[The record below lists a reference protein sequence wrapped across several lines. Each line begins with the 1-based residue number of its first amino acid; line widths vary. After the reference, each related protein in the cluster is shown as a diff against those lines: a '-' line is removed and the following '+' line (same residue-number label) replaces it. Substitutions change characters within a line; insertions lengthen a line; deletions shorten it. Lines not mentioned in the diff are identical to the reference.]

1 MAQLLE
7 TYMYAAVAVFCYMSV
22 FFIIGTLLK
31 NNGIVDVGWGLGFC
45 MLAIVLMLIPIPHQ
59 SNRQLL
65 MLVIVTLWAVRLSG
79 FLFIRN
85 VGKPEDFRY
94 AQWRKEWGEWVVVRS
109 FFQVYMLQGAF
120 MLVIALPIILVNNSA
135 NKPLGIVEY
144 VGLAL
149 FAIGFFFEAVGDQQ
163 NFNFK
168 KNPANKG
175 KVMQYGL
182 WKYTR
187 HPNYFGE
194 SLIWWGIAL
203 VACNAQYGYLAFI
216 SPIIITLLLLFVSG
230 IPMLEKK
237 YDNNPEYQA
246 YKKRTSAFV
255 PWFQRK

>member
-1 MAQLLE
+1 MNALLSIY
-7 TYMYAAVAVFCYMSV
+7 TNAAVAVLCYMCL

-45 MLAIVLMLIPIPHQ
+45 VVVAATIQLPLLYGPQMLMAIM
-59 SNRQLL
+59 
-65 MLVIVTLWAVRLSG
+65 IVLWAVRLSG
-79 FLFIRN
+79 FLFMRN

-94 AQWRKEWGEWVVVRS
+94 AQWRKEWGKWVVVRS

-135 NKPLGIVEY
+135 NTPLGIVEY
-144 VGLAL
+144 MGLML
-149 FAIGFFFEAVGDQQ
+149 FAIGLFFEAVGDAQ
-163 NFNFK
+163 NYLFK
-168 KNPANKG
+168 SKPENKG

-237 YDNNPEYQA
+237 YDNNPAYQE

-255 PWFQRK
+255 PLPPKK